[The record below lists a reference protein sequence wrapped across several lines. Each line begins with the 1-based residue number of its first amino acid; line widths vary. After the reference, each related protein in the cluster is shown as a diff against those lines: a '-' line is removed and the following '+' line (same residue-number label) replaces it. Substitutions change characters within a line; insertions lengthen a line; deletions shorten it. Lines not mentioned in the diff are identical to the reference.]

1 MPLTQFHQTF
11 VLFLCFRV
19 FFFSSVT
26 IFETIMLCY
35 VCRYITDTH
44 TRSQKKPTKLF
55 FYIAGYCLNILYKK
69 QQIMTIIR

>member
-11 VLFLCFRV
+11 VLFFFCFRV

-44 TRSQKKPTKLF
+44 TRSQKSRQNYFLYRWVLF
-55 FYIAGYCLNILYKK
+55 KYSL
-69 QQIMTIIR
+69 